1 MTPGWNLNPRAEGA
15 LEAISYIKEL
25 VSRSRDREML
35 VSLLEK
41 ELDAP
46 INDIVSGT
54 VVDFRA
60 RLRLL

>member
-1 MTPGWNLNPRAEGA
+1 M
-15 LEAISYIKEL
+15 EAISYIKEL